1 MHFLW
6 EDSFAALACDITTS
20 WTPGFGT
27 TYVWVTLS
35 PWPVL
40 CTRNTPFSV
49 GWTSFFWRQTKAF
62 HPYPCYGWAYT
73 AGGCHTKHDGLIASP
88 WGSFPFSFWRLSLCF
103 LVPVLKP
110 FPTVTLSSFYTK
122 PKRSLCSSYIE
133 SELQYINC
141 SALIFPRDRVQV
153 IISYWEYLKLRSLT
167 QGLYFKPFSVISFFR
182 KKTTKFLMVFSQ
194 HVLQVGQKMSHH
206 FFFVFF
212 LRT

>member
-153 IISYWEYLKLRSLT
+153 IISYWEYLKLRSLIH
-167 QGLYFKPFSVISFFR
+167 ISNHFLSFLFFR